1 MKKLAGT
8 GWGANARKLKQ
19 VYTGSVRP
27 VMEYASQSWAT
38 TAKTNQAK
46 LDKVQNFGLRIIL
59 GAMKSTPIADM
70 ERTAGIEPLE
80 HRRNQKILI
89 HGEKIRR
96 LPSHPLH
103 PKLEETPKNRLK
115 RKSQN
120 HLTKSLQ
127 DSASELLQPGN
138 PVENLQPTA
147 WSQQEL
153 RVEIQPS
160 VPDLRSKGIQ
170 LPDIQKALTM
180 EHIDRQY
187 PHDRWT
193 LAYTDGSAESAVKN
207 GGSGIYIRYPCG
219 ESSTLSVP
227 GGKYCSNFKAEVL
240 AITTAAKHLAQSQM
254 TSPLIAILTDSLST
268 LQALRSENI
277 ESEIKDL
284 KEHLQDLT
292 SNHHVVLQWI
302 PAHCGIPGNER
313 ADQLAKEGS
322 LQIQPNGKQSYRE
335 ITTLLK
341 QKCRN
346 DWKKIQ
352 GNHHPQSDQL
362 WLLDRKDA
370 TTIYR
375 LRTGHCGLRGHLKR
389 IGVRDTA

>member
-1 MKKLAGT
+1 
-8 GWGANARKLKQ
+8 
-19 VYTGSVRP
+19 
-27 VMEYASQSWAT
+27 
-38 TAKTNQAK
+38 
-46 LDKVQNFGLRIIL
+46 
-59 GAMKSTPIADM
+59 
-70 ERTAGIEPLE
+70 
-80 HRRNQKILI
+80 
-89 HGEKIRR
+89 
-96 LPSHPLH
+96 
-103 PKLEETPKNRLK
+103 
-115 RKSQN
+115 
-120 HLTKSLQ
+120 
-127 DSASELLQPGN
+127 
-138 PVENLQPTA
+138 
-147 WSQQEL
+147 
-153 RVEIQPS
+153 
-160 VPDLRSKGIQ
+160 
-170 LPDIQKALTM
+170 M

-240 AITTAAKHLAQSQM
+240 ALTTAAKHLAQSQR

-268 LQALRSENI
+268 LQALTSENI
-277 ESEIKDL
+277 ESDIKDL

-362 WLLDRKDA
+362 WPLDRKDA

-389 IGVRDTA
+389 IGVRDIVECQCQTAVQTPTHILQDCPLYQDLRDRFWPKDTKVEEKLWGTQPDLRATSRVISATGLRL